1 MEYCYERIGRIC
13 SISSITPF
21 LRYSSASPLGIW
33 RKPALV
39 IPSEVEESL
48 DIVLAVAIS
57 SPLGIARK
65 RAKIIS
71 MPAVATGPMI
81 RREIGDDHVCLL
93 VFDRPESG
101 ANIFDAATLDELNE
115 HLDFIEND
123 ASLRGLIIASAK
135 KSIFVAGADLK
146 TLLQQAQSGDL
157 RAFIAHGQR
166 VLNRL
171 AALKIPTVAAI
182 HGAAAGGGYEVVLAC
197 DYRVASDDPATRIGL
212 PETTLGLMPAWG
224 GCTRLPRLIGIEK
237 AAEVIAKGKLYSAH
251 EALKLGL
258 VDEIVPR
265 DQLLDAAR
273 KKLRDG
279 KCKLDGGTRATPA
292 SQKLIP
298 PPQHGNAAPERAWE
312 IINKTLSI
320 SPDESLRMELDAIVD
335 LGKTESTQNLIRNFF
350 LAEKYKKGTSKAAPE
365 KVVHAAVIGAGVMG
379 SGIAQWLSSRGVT
392 VILRDIAREQVD
404 RGLANIEKTY
414 ADAVKRGLMTEEKAK
429 AGRARIV
436 ASTAPMELR
445 DVEFIIE
452 AASEKFE
459 IKKEIFRELGM
470 QAGPK
475 TIVATNTSALPVG
488 RLADTTVSPEHV
500 IGLHFFNPVSR
511 MKPVEVVI
519 AKQTSE
525 DTRDRSLAFVRQIG
539 KLPVVVRDS
548 PGFLVNR
555 VLFPYLLDAAELFES
570 GLETDK
576 IDNALVQWGMPMG
589 PLRLIDEIGIDITI
603 DIGNTLEK
611 AYGRRD
617 HVSSVLL
624 WLRDGNMLGRKAG
637 AGFYKYEGK
646 AQTPNESLMQWRRAL
661 HGESD
666 DAEGPNIPRKLSEL
680 NEEELAHRLIFLMVN
695 EAARCVEENVVDSR
709 EDADYGMILGTGFA
723 PFRGGPLRFA
733 EHFGLKKVVEEL
745 ERLAQTE
752 EKFSPCEILKKH
764 ARDGTRFYEK

>member
-1 MEYCYERIGRIC
+1 MR
-13 SISSITPF
+13 
-21 LRYSSASPLGIW
+21 
-33 RKPALV
+33 V
-39 IPSEVEESL
+39 
-48 DIVLAVAIS
+48 
-57 SPLGIARK
+57 
-65 RAKIIS
+65 

-115 HLDFIEND
+115 HLDSVEND
-123 ASLRGLIIASAK
+123 GSLRGLIIASAK
-135 KSIFVAGADLK
+135 KSIFVAGADLR
-146 TLLQQAQSGDL
+146 TLLQQAQSGDM

-171 AALKIPTVAAI
+171 AELKIPTVAAI
-182 HGAAAGGGYEVVLAC
+182 HGASAGGGYEVTLAC
-197 DYRVASDDPATRIGL
+197 DYRIASDDPATRIGL
-212 PETTLGLMPAWG
+212 PETTLGLIPAWG
-224 GCTRLPRLIGIEK
+224 GCTRLPRLIGVEK
-237 AAEVIAKGKLYSAH
+237 AAEVITKGKLYSAE
-251 EALKLGL
+251 EARKLGL
-258 VDEIVPR
+258 VDGVALR
-265 DQLLDAAR
+265 DKLLELAR
-273 KKLRDG
+273 KKLSDG
-279 KCKLDGGTRATPA
+279 KRKLEGRAPA
-292 SQKLIP
+292 SPTSHELGPKQR
-298 PPQHGNAAPERAWE
+298 GNAAPERAWE

-320 SPDESLRMELDAIVD
+320 SPDQSLRMELDAIVD
-335 LGKTESTQNLIRNFF
+335 LGKSESTQNLIRNFF

-404 RGLANIEKTY
+404 TGLANIEKTY

-445 DVEFIIE
+445 DVQFIIE

-459 IKKEIFRELGM
+459 VKKEIFRELGM

-475 TIVATNTSALPVG
+475 TIVATNTSALPVA

-511 MKPVEVVI
+511 MKLVEVVI

-539 KLPVVVRDS
+539 KLPVIVRDS

-555 VLFPYLLDAAELFES
+555 VLFPYLLDAAELFER
-570 GLETDK
+570 GLEVDK

-589 PLRLIDEIGIDITI
+589 PLRLIDEIGVDITI

-624 WLRDGNMLGRKAG
+624 WLRDGKMLGRKAG
-637 AGFYKYEGK
+637 AGFYKYGGK
-646 AQTPNESLMQWRRAL
+646 AQVPNESLAQWRSARGSATTQPV
-661 HGESD
+661 SPPPATAD
-666 DAEGPNIPRKLSEL
+666 DLPN
-680 NEEELAHRLIFLMVN
+680 RLVFLMVN
-695 EAARCVEENVVDSR
+695 EAARCVEEGVVGSP

-733 EHFGLKKVVEEL
+733 EHFGLKKVVDEL
-745 ERLAQTE
+745 ERLSQTE

-764 ARDGTRFYEK
+764 ASDGTKFYGNGR

>member
-1 MEYCYERIGRIC
+1 
-13 SISSITPF
+13 
-21 LRYSSASPLGIW
+21 
-33 RKPALV
+33 
-39 IPSEVEESL
+39 
-48 DIVLAVAIS
+48 
-57 SPLGIARK
+57 
-65 RAKIIS
+65 
-71 MPAVATGPMI
+71 MI
-81 RREIGDDHVCLL
+81 RRELGDDHVCLL

-115 HLDFIEND
+115 HLDSIEND
-123 ASLRGLIIASAK
+123 DSLRGLIIASAK

-146 TLLQQAQSGDL
+146 TLLQQAQDGDM
-157 RAFIAHGQR
+157 RAFIAQGQR

-171 AALKIPTVAAI
+171 AELKIPTVAAI
-182 HGAAAGGGYEVVLAC
+182 HGASAGGGYEVTLAC
-197 DYRVASDDPATRIGL
+197 DYRMASDDPATRIGL
-212 PETTLGLMPAWG
+212 PETTLGLIPAWG
-224 GCTRLPRLIGIEK
+224 GCTRLPRLIGVEK
-237 AAEVIAKGKLYSAH
+237 AAEVIANGKLYSAH
-251 EALKLGL
+251 EARKLGL
-258 VDEIVPR
+258 VDGVAPR
-265 DQLLDAAR
+265 DKLLELAR

-279 KCKLDGGTRATPA
+279 KRKLEERAPATPA
-292 SQKLIP
+292 PQELHP
-298 PPQHGNAAPERAWE
+298 PKQRGNAAPERAWE
-312 IINKTLSI
+312 IVNKTLSI
-320 SPDESLRMELDAIVD
+320 SPDQSLRMELDAIVD
-335 LGKTESTQNLIRNFF
+335 LGKSESTQNLIRNFF
-350 LAEKYKKGTSKAAPE
+350 LAEKYKKGSSKTAPE

-445 DVEFIIE
+445 DVQFIIE

-459 IKKEIFRELGM
+459 VKKEIFRELGM

-500 IGLHFFNPVSR
+500 VGLHFFNPVSR
-511 MKPVEVVI
+511 MKLVEVVI
-519 AKQTSE
+519 AKQTSGE
-525 DTRDRSLAFVRQIG
+525 TRERSLAFVRQVG
-539 KLPVVVRDS
+539 KLPVTVRDS

-570 GLETDK
+570 GADAAK

-589 PLRLIDEIGIDITI
+589 PLRLIDEIGVDITI

-617 HVSSVLL
+617 HVPSVLL
-624 WLRDGNMLGRKAG
+624 WLRDGKMLGRKTG

-646 AQTPNESLMQWRRAL
+646 TQTPNESLAQWRRSL
-661 HGESD
+661 HGEPEGG
-666 DAEGPNIPRKLSEL
+666 EGPNIPPDWHRDPRLRL
-680 NEEELAHRLIFLMVN
+680 NEEGLAHRLIFLMVN
-695 EAARCVEENVVDSR
+695 EAARCVEENIVDSP

-733 EHFGLKKVVEEL
+733 EHFGLKKVVDEL
-745 ERLAQTE
+745 ERLAQSE
-752 EKFSPCEILKKH
+752 EKFLPCEILKKH
-764 ARDGTRFYEK
+764 ARDGAKFYES

>member
-1 MEYCYERIGRIC
+1 MRM
-13 SISSITPF
+13 
-21 LRYSSASPLGIW
+21 
-33 RKPALV
+33 
-39 IPSEVEESL
+39 
-48 DIVLAVAIS
+48 
-57 SPLGIARK
+57 
-65 RAKIIS
+65 

-115 HLDFIEND
+115 HLDSVEHD

-146 TLLQQAQSGDL
+146 TLLQQAQSGDM
-157 RAFIAHGQR
+157 RAFIAHGQQ

-171 AALKIPTVAAI
+171 AELKIPTVAAI
-182 HGAAAGGGYEVVLAC
+182 HGASAGGGYEVTLAC
-197 DYRVASDDPATRIGL
+197 DSRIASDDPATRIGL
-212 PETTLGLMPAWG
+212 PETTLGLIPAWG
-224 GCTRLPRLIGIEK
+224 GCTRLPRLIGVEK
-237 AAEVIAKGKLYSAH
+237 AAEVIAKGRLYPAQ
-251 EALKLGL
+251 EARKLGL
-258 VDEIVPR
+258 VDGVAPR
-265 DQLLDAAR
+265 DKLVELAR
-273 KKLRDG
+273 KKLGDG
-279 KCKLDGGTRATPA
+279 KRKLEGRVPASPA
-292 SQKLIP
+292 SQELRSPKQP
-298 PPQHGNAAPERAWE
+298 GNGASERAWE
-312 IINKTLSI
+312 IVSKTLSI

-335 LGKTESTQNLIRNFF
+335 LGKSESTQNLIRNFF
-350 LAEKYKKGTSKAAPE
+350 LAEKYKKGTSKAATE

-404 RGLANIEKTY
+404 RGLANIEKVY

-445 DVEFIIE
+445 DVQFIIE

-459 IKKEIFRELGM
+459 VKKEIFRELGM

-475 TIVATNTSALPVG
+475 TIVATNTSALPVSK
-488 RLADTTVSPEHV
+488 LADTTVSPEHV

-511 MKPVEVVI
+511 MKLVEVVI
-519 AKQTSE
+519 AKQTSSE
-525 DTRDRSLAFVRQIG
+525 TRERSLAFVRQIG
-539 KLPVVVRDS
+539 KLPVIVRDS

-570 GLETDK
+570 GADAAR

-589 PLRLIDEIGIDITI
+589 PLRLIDEIGVDITI
-603 DIGNTLEK
+603 DIGNTLKK

-617 HVSSVLL
+617 YVSSVLL
-624 WLRDGNMLGRKAG
+624 WLRDGQMLGRKTG

-646 AQTPNESLMQWRRAL
+646 AQAPNESLAQWRAL
-661 HGESD
+661 HGGPEG
-666 DAEGPNIPRKLSEL
+666 AEGPDITSDRYRDPRLRL
-680 NEEELAHRLIFLMVN
+680 NEEELVHRLILLMVN
-695 EAARCVEENVVDSR
+695 EAARCVEENVVDSP

-733 EHFGLKKVVEEL
+733 EHFGIRKVVDEL
-745 ERLAQTE
+745 ERLAQSE
-752 EKFSPCEILKKH
+752 EKFSPCEMLRKH
-764 ARDGTRFYEK
+764 ARDGTRFYAD